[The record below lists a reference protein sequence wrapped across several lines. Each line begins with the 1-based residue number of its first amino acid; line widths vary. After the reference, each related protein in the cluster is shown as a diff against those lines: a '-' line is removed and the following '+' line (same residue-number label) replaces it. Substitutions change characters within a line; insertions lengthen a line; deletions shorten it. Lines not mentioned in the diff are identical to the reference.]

1 MMTKLHLALITAFLI
16 FSSIAAQCGVG
27 PTQNSAAPANPQI
40 MVSEASARASIPNGS
55 VYLTLTN
62 NSNVTDALVGV
73 KTDAAESA
81 ELHKTEID
89 ANDVMRMKPV
99 EAIEIP
105 AGGSVALEPGSSHI
119 MLIGIKEQ
127 LAAGDKV
134 SLTLSFRNAAPQ
146 TVEVEITESLA
157 RGDTPQ
163 ETGQLAPDH
172 ADKHMT
178 TDQMDSLTAQEQRY
192 QVVTTLYLLDTA
204 GLHDLDER
212 LNQEGVINASD
223 AGVVNRVNR
232 LLNITA
238 WPDTLRPQAEELQA
252 VLQQYAQ
259 ALSDDDVEAAKP
271 LATQA
276 HELQHDLSHDVEH
289 WLESGGA
296 EHGGEHMDEAEQ
308 QEHK

>member
-1 MMTKLHLALITAFLI
+1 MMTKIYLALMAVLLM
-16 FSSIAAQCGVG
+16 FSSIAAQCGVA
-27 PTQNSAAPANPQI
+27 PAQNNAAPANPQI

-62 NSNVTDALVGV
+62 NSNGADALVGV
-73 KTDAAESA
+73 STDAAESA
-81 ELHKTEID
+81 ELHETEID

-99 EAIEIP
+99 EAVELP
-105 AGGSVALEPGSSHI
+105 AGGSVAMEPGGKHI
-119 MLIGIKEQ
+119 MLIGLKENHN
-127 LAAGDKV
+127 AGDKI

-146 TVEVEITESLA
+146 TVEVEITESLTG
-157 RGDTPQ
+157 GDAHQ
-163 ETGQLAPDH
+163 EAGQPAHDQAGEH
-172 ADKHMT
+172 MAADQT
-178 TDQMDSLTAQEQRY
+178 DSLAAQEQRY

-204 GLHDLDER
+204 GLHDLDVR
-212 LNQEGVINASD
+212 LNEEGVINPSD
-223 AGVVNRVNR
+223 AGLVNRVNR
-232 LLNITA
+232 LLSVTA
-238 WPDTLRPQAEELQA
+238 WPEALQPQAEELQA
-252 VLQQYAQ
+252 LMQQYAQ

-296 EHGGEHMDEAEQ
+296 EHGGDHLDEAEQ